1 MPASAQVQ
9 ETASARETEELAAAV
24 ARALRPGDVVAISGE
39 LGAGKTTF
47 VRGACRQLGV
57 RTPVTSP
64 TFTVGRR
71 YDGSVSVS
79 HLDLYRL
86 DGLDSEEPGLVEDFL
101 GPERIAF
108 VEWPEQA
115 RSATLAPTVRVALE
129 HLGGDRRRVR
139 VWREPAG
146 DGAAGRERVWR

>member
-1 MPASAQVQ
+1 MPASAQDPQAASARGTQQVE
-9 ETASARETEELAAAV
+9 ETASARETEELAATL
-24 ARALRPGDVVAISGE
+24 ARALRPGDVVTISGE

-47 VRGACRQLGV
+47 VRGACRELGV
-57 RTPVTSP
+57 RAPITSP

-71 YDGSVSVS
+71 YDGSVSIS

-86 DGLDSEEPGLVEDFL
+86 DGLDAEEPGLIEDFL

-115 RSATLAPTVRVALE
+115 RSAALAPTVRVELE

-139 VWREPAG
+139 LWRA
-146 DGAAGRERVWR
+146 R